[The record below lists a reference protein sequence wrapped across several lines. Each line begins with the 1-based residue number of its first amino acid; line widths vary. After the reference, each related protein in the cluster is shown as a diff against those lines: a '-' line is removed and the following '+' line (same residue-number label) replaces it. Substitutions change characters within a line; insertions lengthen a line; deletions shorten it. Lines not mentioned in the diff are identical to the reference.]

1 MLRSISRWLRLLSVL
16 LAVVLVVASIAG
28 ASDAVLFLVE
38 LRRVVRFARLAWR
51 TANMARACLPLF
63 FA

>member
-1 MLRSISRWLRLLSVL
+1 MTISRFLRVVSML
-16 LAVVLVVASIAG
+16 LAVVLVVASISG
-28 ASDAVLFLVE
+28 ASDAVFFLVE